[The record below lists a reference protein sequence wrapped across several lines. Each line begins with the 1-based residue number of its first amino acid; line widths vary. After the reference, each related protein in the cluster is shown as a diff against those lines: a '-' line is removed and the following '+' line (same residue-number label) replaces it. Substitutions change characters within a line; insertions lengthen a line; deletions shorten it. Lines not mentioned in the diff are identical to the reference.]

1 MRVNDQIRVREVLV
15 IDDEGTKLGVLPLR
29 EALRMAEEKELDLVE
44 VAPNARPPVCKL
56 MDYGR
61 FRYEQ
66 AKKDREARKKQHVTD
81 LKEVRMTPKI
91 EDHDL
96 AVKTKATEKFLK
108 DGDKVKV
115 VIRFRG
121 REIVHADLAQKLM
134 LEMARQLAPVGGVE
148 REPKVEG
155 RNMIMILSPR

>member
-1 MRVNDQIRVREVLV
+1 MNDQIRVREVLV
-15 IDDEGTKLGVLPLR
+15 IDENGTKLGVLQTR
-29 EALRMAEEKELDLVE
+29 DALRIAEEKALDLVE
-44 VAPNARPPVCKL
+44 VSPNSRPPVCKL

-66 AKKDREARKKQHVTD
+66 AKKEREARKKQRITD

-91 EDHDL
+91 EDHDF
-96 AVKTKATEKFLK
+96 AVKTKATEKFLR

-134 LEMARQLAPVGGVE
+134 NEMAQQLTAIAGVE

-155 RNMIMILSPR
+155 RNMIMILSPKQS

>member
-1 MRVNDQIRVREVLV
+1 M
-15 IDDEGTKLGVLPLR
+15 
-29 EALRMAEEKELDLVE
+29 
-44 VAPNARPPVCKL
+44 APNAKPPVCKL

-66 AKKDREARKKQHVTD
+66 AKKEREARKKQHVTE

-115 VIRFRG
+115 VVRFRG
-121 REIVHADLAQKLM
+121 REIVHSDLAQKLM
-134 LEMARQLAPVGGVE
+134 LEMAETLKEIAGVE

-155 RNMIMILSPR
+155 RNMIMILSPK

>member
-1 MRVNDQIRVREVLV
+1 MRI
-15 IDDEGTKLGVLPLR
+15 
-29 EALRMAEEKELDLVE
+29 AEEKALDLVE
-44 VAPNARPPVCKL
+44 VSPNSRPPVCKL

-66 AKKDREARKKQHVTD
+66 AKKEREARKKQRITD

-91 EDHDL
+91 EDHDF
-96 AVKTKATEKFLK
+96 AVKTKATEKFLR

-134 LEMARQLAPVGGVE
+134 NEMAQQLTAIAGVE

-155 RNMIMILSPR
+155 RNMIMILSPKQS

>member
-1 MRVNDQIRVREVLV
+1 MRL
-15 IDDEGTKLGVLPLR
+15 
-29 EALRMAEEKELDLVE
+29 AEERALDLVE
-44 VAPNARPPVCKL
+44 VAPNAKPPVCKL

-66 AKKDREARKKQHVTD
+66 AKKEREARKKQHVTE

-96 AVKTKATEKFLK
+96 AVKTKATERFLR

-121 REIVHADLAQKLM
+121 REIVHSDLAQKLM
-134 LEMARQLAPVGGVE
+134 LDMAETLKEIAGIE
-148 REPKVEG
+148 REPRVEG
-155 RNMIMILSPR
+155 RNMIMILSPK